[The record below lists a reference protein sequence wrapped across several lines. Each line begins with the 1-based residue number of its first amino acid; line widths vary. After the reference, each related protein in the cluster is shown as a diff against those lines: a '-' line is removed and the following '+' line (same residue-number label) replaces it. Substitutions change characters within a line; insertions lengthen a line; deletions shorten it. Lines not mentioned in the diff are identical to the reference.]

1 MFSFTGRGVVAK
13 TTFERGEFLLQYSGS
28 LKSAEEA
35 NTLEDVSS
43 SGFRYFFNT
52 RKRNYGSDA
61 TAGPT
66 SGPTLGRL
74 VNHGDR
80 HEVKC
85 KMKVVEVNNAPTLCL
100 FAIKDILAG
109 QELLYD
115 YGISDLPWKSK
126 VLTKAGSTEL
136 ERPSVTVN
144 ANVANEEVSTDLNSL
159 TPINSRNKF
168 FSTNA
173 KSSVADAVNPDKT
186 EKDGNKSTD
195 SKLADKDPTNEAI
208 SSDLEETLQIVRPI

>member
-35 NTLEDVSS
+35 NTLEDV
-43 SGFRYFFNT
+43 
-52 RKRNYGSDA
+52 
-61 TAGPT
+61 
-66 SGPTLGRL
+66 
-74 VNHGDR
+74 
-80 HEVKC
+80 
-85 KMKVVEVNNAPTLCL
+85 
-100 FAIKDILAG
+100 
-109 QELLYD
+109 
-115 YGISDLPWKSK
+115 
-126 VLTKAGSTEL
+126 LTKAGSTEL

-144 ANVANEEVSTDLNSL
+144 ANVANEEVSTDLNRL

-168 FSTNA
+168 SSTNA

-195 SKLADKDPTNEAI
+195 SKLADKDPTDEAI
-208 SSDLEETLQIVRPI
+208 SSDLEETFQIVRPI